1 MNYYFFLDVGEF
13 LDRKLSDVRD
23 VVVGQAASIKCP
35 KHQVGNIMIYKW
47 GKTSAWSGTKF
58 IKAAYN
64 YIVLVDGSLFF
75 SHLKEKDVAYFNN
88 FDVSCGME
96 ANVRKDDSFTWSHI
110 VKLNK
115 ISRKQC
121 PKLKHCIYLI
131 A

>member
-13 LDRKLSDVRD
+13 LDRKPSDARD

-35 KHQVGNIMIYKW
+35 KHQVGNIMKYNW
-47 GKTSAWSGTKF
+47 GKTSGSSGTRF
-58 IKAAYN
+58 INAASN

-96 ANVRKDDSFTWSHI
+96 VDVGKSYHLTWSHI
-110 VKLNK
+110 VKLNN